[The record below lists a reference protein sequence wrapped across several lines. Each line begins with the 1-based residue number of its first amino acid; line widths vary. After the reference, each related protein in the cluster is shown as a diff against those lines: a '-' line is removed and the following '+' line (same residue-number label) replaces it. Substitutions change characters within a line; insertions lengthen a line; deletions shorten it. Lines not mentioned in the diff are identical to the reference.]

1 MSYSLIED
9 RDRSY
14 QRDEGRNFLI
24 EGDNLKALKA
34 LSARFEGRVKCVY
47 LDPPYNTGEKFKHYK
62 DKTDTA
68 TWAEGMQKLLT
79 RARALLTDDGSVWCS
94 IDDHEVHTLRTVL
107 DTVFGRQNFVATVI
121 WERRNTRENRA
132 CFSVSHDYVLV
143 YAKDA
148 KCFKAARNKLP
159 YPPKSLAAYKNPDND
174 PRGPWQPISFLAQSG
189 RGRPAQ
195 QYTLK
200 TPAGIRL
207 TPPEGSCWRYTK
219 ERYKELLADNLVYF
233 GRDGKGKPVSK
244 MFLSVNAVPSLY
256 KNPDNDPRGPW
267 RAAPPTV
274 QDNRGTRYKQH
285 YELVTPMGEKLLPP
299 PGRAWSLTKPRHE
312 ELLADGRVWFGLDGT
327 SKPSIKKF
335 LSEEK
340 QPGLTPH
347 TLWTAAEVSTNG
359 EAKKHLVSL
368 FPGREFPFDH
378 PKPEQL
384 LQRILHIATNP
395 GDLVLDLYGGSGTT
409 AAVAHKMGRRWIL
422 VERGEHCDAVIRK
435 RLKKVVRG
443 TDPGGCTQ
451 AVGWKGGGGFRFCTI
466 KKTTR

>member
-1 MSYSLIED
+1 MSYALVED
-9 RDRSY
+9 RDRSC
-14 QRDEGRNFLI
+14 QREEGRNLLI

-47 LDPPYNTGEKFKHYK
+47 LDPPYNTGERFKHYK
-62 DKTDTA
+62 DKADTA

-79 RARALLTDDGSVWCS
+79 RVRTLLTDDGSVWCS

-107 DTVFGRQNFVATVI
+107 DAVFGRQNFVATVI
-121 WERRNTRENRA
+121 WEKRTARENRA
-132 CFSVSHDYVLV
+132 CFSNSHDYVLV

-148 KCFKAARNKLP
+148 KRFKAARNKLP
-159 YPPKSLAAYKNPDND
+159 YAQKALSAYKN
-174 PRGPWQPISFLAQSG
+174 R
-189 RGRPAQ
+189 
-195 QYTLK
+195 
-200 TPAGIRL
+200 
-207 TPPEGSCWRYTK
+207 
-219 ERYKELLADNLVYF
+219 
-233 GRDGKGKPVSK
+233 
-244 MFLSVNAVPSLY
+244 
-256 KNPDNDPRGPW
+256 DNDPRGPW
-267 RAAPPTV
+267 RTAPSIA
-274 QDNRGTRYKQH
+274 QRNHTRASQY
-285 YELVTPMGEKLLPP
+285 YELVTPAGRKLLPP
-299 PGRAWSLTKPRHE
+299 SGNAWRYTKPRYE
-312 ELLADGRVWFGLDGT
+312 ELLVDGRVWFGLDGT

-335 LSEEK
+335 LAEDN
-340 QPGLTPH
+340 PGLTPH